1 MESAGKSQR
10 RISAVSID
18 SIADASL
25 QTLQTTKGST
35 GLHCDMCGDPIEGE
49 PAGHGLLLWRRGDD
63 MRLDEEPALCVRC
76 STAIGVTAL
85 AAWNVE
91 EEEG

>member
-1 MESAGKSQR
+1 MESTGKSSR

-25 QTLQTTKGST
+25 QTFQTTKGST
-35 GLHCDMCGDPIEGE
+35 ELHCDWCGEPIEGE
-49 PAGHGLLLWRRGDD
+49 PAGHGLLMWRRGDD

-85 AAWNVE
+85 VVRNVE
-91 EEEG
+91 EEGG